1 MPTYD
6 YVCSKCGHQ
15 FELFQ
20 SIKEEPKRT
29 CPKCKGRVK
38 RLIGSGAGLLFK
50 GSGFYLTDYRSEGY
64 SKQKI
69 REYVYQHARVA
80 YKELEFVLK
89 YGHSEAFTIPDAVER
104 GLYPQEYLGGGDKLL
119 RVLPSPDVIN
129 IVVCGDPNRNR
140 LMLFEGGHAAPST
153 RAIRPA

>member
-1 MPTYD
+1 MPTYE
-6 YVCSKCGHQ
+6 YVCSKCGHE

-64 SKQKI
+64 SK
-69 REYVYQHARVA
+69 RA
-80 YKELEFVLK
+80 KE
-89 YGHSEAFTIPDAVER
+89 EAGAAS
-104 GLYPQEYLGGGDKLL
+104 GG
-119 RVLPSPDVIN
+119 
-129 IVVCGDPNRNR
+129 
-140 LMLFEGGHAAPST
+140 EGKSSGTGGSSKEGAAKEGSAKESKTESAPKKES
-153 RAIRPA
+153 APAKKSDRKGKSKSV

>member
-20 SIKEEPKRT
+20 SIKEEPKRA

-64 SKQKI
+64 SKQ
-69 REYVYQHARVA
+69 A
-80 YKELEFVLK
+80 KE
-89 YGHSEAFTIPDAVER
+89 EAGAASGGDGKSSGT
-104 GLYPQEYLGGGDKLL
+104 GGGSKE
-119 RVLPSPDVIN
+119 
-129 IVVCGDPNRNR
+129 GAAKEGAAK
-140 LMLFEGGHAAPST
+140 EGGAKEGKTESAPKKES
-153 RAIRPA
+153 APAKKSNRKGKSKSD

>member
-20 SIKEEPKRT
+20 SIKENPKRT
-29 CPKCKGRVK
+29 CPKCKGRLK

-64 SKQKI
+64 SK
-69 REYVYQHARVA
+69 RA
-80 YKELEFVLK
+80 KE
-89 YGHSEAFTIPDAVER
+89 EAGAASGGDGKSSGT
-104 GLYPQEYLGGGDKLL
+104 GGGSKEGAAKEGSATKESKSESAPKKENVPAKKSDKKGK
-119 RVLPSPDVIN
+119 SKAD
-129 IVVCGDPNRNR
+129 
-140 LMLFEGGHAAPST
+140 
-153 RAIRPA
+153 